1 MKSYNIFET
10 NPSLEEANSKSSN
23 LRNSISTFAGFSKGG
38 HLISSYSQHFQTY
51 HSQKST
57 KIIQNFK
64 QQKELNDK
72 NCPTSMSSQTGS
84 NSSINISASANS
96 ITSGQSNSGSNSNKQ
111 NNKMSIDHQ
120 ATLDKGLKMK
130 IKRTKPGTK
139 TSEAKHEI
147 VKATEQLQNGLAA
160 SGTCS
165 VNQDD
170 NSSLILV
177 SSQPSLSNS
186 QNLNTLL
193 GTTNN
198 QGSSNSIGNKKS
210 LGNCTN
216 QPNNI
221 SASSNSSGN
230 ISLNTGSANNSIS
243 QSTSLGTKRG
253 SSGHRRE
260 KAKEKSSHSNRL
272 GIDKNSPLNTDKEQ
286 NEKSICHCNNAD
298 SSISACS
305 NSSCIRKTESNTQ
318 RLSNSNTTTVP
329 PGVFTPSAETS
340 SSVTVSTA
348 NLMTVPTAVS
358 TPISTQSISISGN
371 ANTPGPPSKD
381 IITNSSNNVKI
392 SSHIA
397 AQLAAAAASNN
408 SANGSCISTTN
419 YTNNDLKSLPNALN
433 QAVKQIA
440 PGAISGTVHH
450 GLSVP
455 NVSTQNLSNVT
466 ETDTSISIS
475 PIENSESPP
484 AKRAKHTDCNITTS
498 TVKNKEMIDIC
509 IGTSVGTITEP
520 DCLGPCEPGTSV
532 TLEGIVWHETEGGVL
547 VVNVT
552 WRGKTYVGTLLD
564 CTRHD
569 WAPPR

>member
-1 MKSYNIFET
+1 MPS
-10 NPSLEEANSKSSN
+10 PSLEGTISKSAN

-51 HSQKST
+51 SSQKST
-57 KIIQNFK
+57 KISQNLK
-64 QQKELNDK
+64 QQRELNDK
-72 NCPTSMSSQTGS
+72 DSPTSMSSQTGS
-84 NSSINISASANS
+84 NNSINISASANN
-96 ITSGQSNSGSNSNKQ
+96 ITSGQNNSGSNSNKQ

-177 SSQPSLSNS
+177 SNQPSLSNS
-186 QNLNTLL
+186 QNINTLL

-198 QGSSNSIGNKKS
+198 QGSSNSIGNKKN
-210 LGNCTN
+210 LGNCNN
-216 QPNNI
+216 QANNI
-221 SASSNSSGN
+221 SSSSSSSGN

-243 QSTSLGTKRG
+243 QSTTLGTKRG

-272 GIDKNSPLNTDKEQ
+272 GIDKNSALNTDKEQ
-286 NEKSICHCNNAD
+286 NEKAVCHCNNGD

-318 RLSNSNTTTVP
+318 RLSSNNTTTVP

-348 NLMTVPTAVS
+348 NLMTVPTVS

-371 ANTPGPPSKD
+371 ANTPGPPNKD

-408 SANGSCISTTN
+408 SANGSCIPATN
-419 YTNNDLKSLPNALN
+419 YTNSDLKSLPNALN

-440 PGAISGTVHH
+440 PGAISGAVHH

-455 NVSTQNLSNVT
+455 IVTGQNLCNVT
-466 ETDTSISIS
+466 ETDTSISNS

-484 AKRAKHTDCNITTS
+484 AKRAKHTDCNISTS